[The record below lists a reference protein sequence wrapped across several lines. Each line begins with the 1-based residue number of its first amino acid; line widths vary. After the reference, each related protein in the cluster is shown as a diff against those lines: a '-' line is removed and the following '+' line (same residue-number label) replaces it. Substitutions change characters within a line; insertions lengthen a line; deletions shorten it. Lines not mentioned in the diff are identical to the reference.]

1 MTTRPEFESHA
12 SGLLF
17 PEIREILRTSPAE
30 LPEVTEELHPADLAD
45 MVGRLEEDEIR
56 IFFSHLPVDRAADV
70 AEYVDSVLRAHLV
83 TSLDP
88 DRAARIVS
96 AMSPDDRADI
106 LADMEPEPAA
116 AILARIALPQ
126 RRETQLLMQYEPHT
140 AGGIMTTQFVTLP
153 LATRADHALA
163 LVKAA
168 AQEKETIY
176 TIFVIDREEKLSGVV
191 SLRELLVADAVQ
203 RLADIMNESVVWVTP
218 ETDQEEVAR
227 LISKYDILA
236 LPVVDEGRSML
247 GVVTVDDV
255 IDVLVAEGTE
265 DAQKMGAI
273 APIEE
278 PYLVAGFWEVVRK
291 RVVWLIVL
299 FLGGLFTA
307 SALKHYAVAIETLSA
322 LVLFIPL
329 ILSTGGNSGSQ
340 SATLVIRALATGELK
355 TNQYMRVLVRELMVG
370 IALGVVLGAIGYL
383 QAYLLPG
390 KGNTNPSGIALVVAI
405 TIVAVVINGCV
416 IGSLLPILLKKM
428 KLDPALMSAP
438 FIASLVDVM
447 GIIVYFNIARSL
459 LRLG

>member
-1 MTTRPEFESHA
+1 MTVRPEFEAQA

-17 PEIREILRTSPAE
+17 PEIREILHTAPSE

-45 MVGRLEEDEIR
+45 LVTRLEEDEVG
-56 IFFSHLPVDRAADV
+56 IFFSNLPVDRAADV
-70 AEYVDSVLRAHLV
+70 AEYVDPTLRAHLV
-83 TSLDP
+83 TALDP

-96 AMSPDDRADI
+96 AMSPDDRADV
-106 LADMEPEPAA
+106 LADMDPEPAA

-126 RRETQLLMQYEPHT
+126 RRETQLLLQYEAST

-176 TIFVIDREEKLSGVV
+176 TIFVIDREQKLTGVV
-191 SLRELLVADAVQ
+191 SLRELLVADPIQ

-236 LPVVDEGRSML
+236 LPVVDEGKSML

-265 DAQKMGAI
+265 DVQKMGAV

-278 PYLVAGFWEVVRK
+278 PYLVAAFWEVVRK
-291 RVVWLIVL
+291 RVVWLVIL
-299 FLGGLFTA
+299 FLGSMFTMTALEHYEA
-307 SALKHYAVAIETLSA
+307 SFATLSA
-322 LVLFIPL
+322 LVLFLPL
-329 ILSTGGNSGSQ
+329 ILSTGGNTGSQ

-355 TNQYMRVLVRELMVG
+355 TGEYLRVLVRELGMGV
-370 IALGVVLGAIGYL
+370 ALGVILGLIGYVR
-383 QAYLLPG
+383 ARVLPG
-390 KGNTNPSGIALVVAI
+390 AGNEDPAGVALVVGT
-405 TIVAVVINGCV
+405 TIVAVVLNGCLV
-416 IGSLLPILLKKM
+416 GSLLPILLKRIG
-428 KLDPALMSAP
+428 LDPALMSAP
-438 FIASLVDVM
+438 FIASLIDVM
-447 GIIVYFNIARSL
+447 GIILYFSIARSM
-459 LRLG
+459 LGP

>member
-1 MTTRPEFESHA
+1 MTVRPEFESQA

-17 PEIREILRTSPAE
+17 PEIREILHTAPSE

-45 MVGRLEEDEIR
+45 LVSKLEEDEVG
-56 IFFSHLPVDRAADV
+56 IFFSNLPVDRAADV
-70 AEYVDSVLRAHLV
+70 AEYVEETLRAHLV
-83 TSLDP
+83 TALDP

-96 AMSPDDRADI
+96 AMSPDDRADV

-126 RRETQLLMQYEPHT
+126 RRETQLLLQYEANT

-176 TIFVIDREEKLSGVV
+176 TIFVIDRDQKLTGVV

-265 DAQKMGAI
+265 DVQRMSAVS
-273 APIEE
+273 PIEE
-278 PYLVAGFWEVVRK
+278 PYLVAGFWHVMRN
-291 RVVWLIVL
+291 RVVWLVVL
-299 FLGGLFTA
+299 FLGELLTMN
-307 SALKHYAVAIETLSA
+307 ALQHYEDAFKAMSV

-329 ILSTGGNSGSQ
+329 IISTGGNSGSQ
-340 SATLVIRALATGELK
+340 TATLIIRALATGELK
-355 TNQYMRVLVRELMVG
+355 TGEYLRVLGRELMMGV
-370 IALGVVLGAIGYL
+370 ALGVTLGGIGFIRAIVF
-383 QAYLLPG
+383 PG
-390 KGNTNPSGIALVVAI
+390 ADNPDPVGVAAVVAF

-416 IGSLLPILLKKM
+416 IGSLFPLLLKKLR
-428 KLDPALMSAP
+428 LDPALMSAP
-438 FIASLVDVM
+438 FIASLIDVM
-447 GIIVYFNIARSL
+447 GIVVYFNIAQLL
-459 LRLG
+459 LRL